1 MVGDISVR
9 IAGLT
14 KRYGERTVLDGVSL
28 DIRRGG
34 RTVVLGPNGAGKST
48 LLEIVSTVRTP
59 TSGTVVVEG
68 HDVMTDVRSAR
79 RLIGLAPQSNALD
92 PLATPVEVLEFQ
104 GVALGLSRQ
113 AARRRSGELV
123 ELFGLGEHRDTRIAK
138 LSGGT
143 RRKVDLAVALVGEP
157 SLIVLDEPT
166 TGLDPLA
173 RIEFWTELK
182 RLSTADGSRTLLI
195 STQDLHEAEV
205 LATDIVVLR
214 EGGVV
219 AHDSPEALKNRVGVR
234 TLTLTLDTAEAA
246 HRLAEATRAGFVP
259 EPGGPAM
266 VRLSLPGDPAV
277 LRAALDDVGAVAA
290 SVEELRL
297 TGPSLDDVFAALTA
311 PAARLDEKEPA

>member
-1 MVGDISVR
+1 MTKDISVR
-9 IAGLT
+9 IVGLT
-14 KRYGERTVLDGVSL
+14 KRYGERTVLDDVSL
-28 DIRRGG
+28 DVRQGG

-48 LLEIVSTVRTP
+48 LLEIVSTLRTP

-68 HDVMTDVRSAR
+68 HDVVTDVRAAR

-104 GVALGLSRQ
+104 GAALGLGRR

-123 ELFGLGEHRDTRIAK
+123 ELFGLGDHQKTRIAK

-173 RIEFWTELK
+173 RIEFWAELK
-182 RLSTADGSRTLLI
+182 RLSAEDGPRTLLI

-214 EGGVV
+214 EGEVV
-219 AHDSPEALKNRVGVR
+219 AHDSPEALKNRVGAR
-234 TLTLTLDTAEAA
+234 TLTLTLDTPEAT
-246 HRLAEATRAGFVP
+246 RDLVEATRAGFVP
-259 EPGGPAM
+259 EPGRPAT
-266 VRLSLPGDPAV
+266 VRLALPGDPAV
-277 LRAALDDVGAVAA
+277 LRAALDDIGAVAA

-297 TGPSLDDVFAALTA
+297 TDPSLDDVFAVLTT
-311 PAARLDEKEPA
+311 PTTRLEKEPA